1 MATGRIPTTA
11 NSPLTAKG
19 DLFTFST
26 GSAKLAV
33 GNDGE
38 TLVADSST
46 STGLAYREDY
56 AAGKNKFINGDL
68 TINQRA
74 FSSTTTTGTYTFDRW
89 ACGMSD
95 GTVTVSAQVF
105 TPGSAPVA
113 GYEFANYVRI
123 VTSGQTAT
131 SASSNFVQRIEDI
144 RTFAGQTVTVS
155 FWAKAATGTPQ
166 IAVGGTQNFGTSGS
180 SFVRLTAQK
189 VTLSTSWA
197 RYSATLSVPSISGK
211 TIGTGNSTLIMEFWV
226 SSGSDFATRTDT
238 LGIQNNTFEMAG
250 FQVEEGSVATAF
262 QTATGTIQ
270 GELAAC
276 QRYYVRYSSTD
287 VFHSYANGMTTSTT
301 VGYVTVPLPV
311 EMRTAPTT
319 LDTSTV
325 TKLETYNS
333 LASNKVLSA
342 IAIDRPSTKAFSLVC
357 TITGATN
364 GQVITLRNSNDATA
378 FFGVSAEL

>member
-1 MATGRIPTTA
+1 MAVGFPVKADYVTGDV
-11 NSPLTAKG
+11 LTAANMN
-19 DLFTFST
+19 DLSGTLNT
-26 GSAKLAV
+26 ITSA
-33 GNDGE
+33 NF
-38 TLVADSST
+38 
-46 STGLAYREDY
+46 
-56 AAGKNKFINGDL
+56 AAGKNAIINGGFDIAQRGTSFTTGSKIYTVDRWEIWSTGAGGNCVVTRVAGTAGAQYAAEFGRQSASSSLTVPRFAQTIETANSVQYAGKNIVVSFEALKGANYSGGDL
-68 TINQRA
+68 TVDVQ
-74 FSSTTTTGTYTFDRW
+74 TGT
-89 ACGMSD
+89 
-95 GTVTVSAQVF
+95 GTDQNFTAFTGSATVSTNFTLTASNASYTTAAIAIPSNATEIALVF
-105 TPGSAPVA
+105 RYT
-113 GYEFANYVRI
+113 
-123 VTSGQTAT
+123 
-131 SASSNFVQRIEDI
+131 
-144 RTFAGQTVTVS
+144 
-155 FWAKAATGTPQ
+155 ATGT
-166 IAVGGTQNFGTSGS
+166 AGAADY
-180 SFVRLTAQK
+180 VRLQK
-189 VTLSTSWA
+189 VQLELGSTKS
-197 RYSATLSVPSISGK
+197 
-211 TIGTGNSTLIMEFWV
+211 EF
-226 SSGSDFATRTDT
+226 SR
-238 LGIQNNTFEMAG
+238 AG
-250 FQVEEGSVATAF
+250 
-262 QTATGTIQ
+262 GTIQ

>member
-1 MATGRIPTTA
+1 MAVGFPVKADYITGDVLTA
-11 NSPLTAKG
+11 NNMN
-19 DLFTFST
+19 DLS
-26 GSAKLAV
+26 G
-33 GNDGE
+33 
-38 TLVADSST
+38 TLNTIQSV
-46 STGLAYREDY
+46 EY
-56 AAGKNKFINGDL
+56 AAGKNKIINGDFGVW
-68 TINQRA
+68 QRGTS
-74 FSSTTTTGTYTFDRW
+74 FSNNTTGDVYTADRW
-89 ACGMSD
+89 VSQVN
-95 GTVTVSAQVF
+95 GTGTRTITQQTF
-105 TPGSAPVA
+105 TAGTAPVA
-113 GYEFANYVRI
+113 GYEGTFFLRMGCSSSG
-123 VTSGQTAT
+123 TSTYFNIKQK
-131 SASSNFVQRIEDI
+131 IENV

-155 FWAKAATGTPQ
+155 FWAKASASLTTNFFGLTQDFGSGGSTAVDTAGTNLTFTTSY
-166 IAVGGTQNFGTSGS
+166 VRYTQTFTI
-180 SFVRLTAQK
+180 
-189 VTLSTSWA
+189 
-197 RYSATLSVPSISGK
+197 PSISGK
-211 TIGTGNSTLIMEFWV
+211 TIGTGSNLALAISFG
-226 SSGSDFATRTDT
+226 SG
-238 LGIQNNTFEMAG
+238 TFTSFDIWG
-250 FQVEEGSVATAF
+250 VQVEASSTASDF
-262 QTATGTIQ
+262 QTATGTLQ

>member
-1 MATGRIPTTA
+1 MAVGFPVKADYITGDVLTA
-11 NSPLTAKG
+11 NNMN
-19 DLFTFST
+19 DLS
-26 GSAKLAV
+26 G
-33 GNDGE
+33 
-38 TLVADSST
+38 TLNTIQSV
-46 STGLAYREDY
+46 EY
-56 AAGKNKFINGDL
+56 AAGKNKIINGDFGVW
-68 TINQRA
+68 QRGTS
-74 FSSTTTTGTYTFDRW
+74 FSNNTTGDVYTADRW
-89 ACGMSD
+89 VSQVN
-95 GTVTVSAQVF
+95 GTGTRTITQQTF
-105 TPGSAPVA
+105 TAGTAPVA
-113 GYEFANYVRI
+113 GYEGTFFLRMGCSSSG
-123 VTSGQTAT
+123 TSTYFNIKQK
-131 SASSNFVQRIEDI
+131 IENV

-155 FWAKAATGTPQ
+155 FWAKASASLTTNFFGLTQDFGSGGSTAVDTAGTNLTFTTSY
-166 IAVGGTQNFGTSGS
+166 VRYTQTF
-180 SFVRLTAQK
+180 AI
-189 VTLSTSWA
+189 
-197 RYSATLSVPSISGK
+197 PSISGK
-211 TIGTGNSTLIMEFWV
+211 TIGTGSNLALAISFG
-226 SSGSDFATRTDT
+226 SG
-238 LGIQNNTFEMAG
+238 TFTSFDIWG
-250 FQVEEGSVATAF
+250 VQVEASSTASDF
-262 QTATGTIQ
+262 QTATGTLQ

>member
-1 MATGRIPTTA
+1 VRFPNMTTGRLPSIEGGIQPTIVD
-11 NSPLTAKG
+11 AKG
-19 DLFTFST
+19 DIIAA
-26 GSAKLAV
+26 SAADTPARLAV

-46 STGLAYREDY
+46 ATGLRYTAV
-56 AAGKNKFINGDL
+56 GLSNPIINGGMD
-68 TINQRA
+68 IWQRGTS
-74 FSSTTTTGTYTFDRW
+74 FTTTGAYTADRW
-89 ACGMSD
+89 LEVNGSNSITYSRSTDVPSSPGFQYSISRAGTGSNMTQRIEAANAASFAD
-95 GTVTVSAQVF
+95 QTVTLSFYYKSTAGTDSLGYSMYYANSADNFGGVTQIGSTQTIA
-105 TPGSAPVA
+105 TPSTSWTRVTYSFSVPANGANGLAFYFFRGS
-113 GYEFANYVRI
+113 
-123 VTSGQTAT
+123 TAT
-131 SASSNFVQRIEDI
+131 S
-144 RTFAGQTVTVS
+144 T
-155 FWAKAATGTPQ
+155 
-166 IAVGGTQNFGTSGS
+166 
-180 SFVRLTAQK
+180 
-189 VTLSTSWA
+189 TLMT
-197 RYSATLSVPSISGK
+197 
-211 TIGTGNSTLIMEFWV
+211 
-226 SSGSDFATRTDT
+226 
-238 LGIQNNTFEMAG
+238 G
-250 FQVEEGSVATAF
+250 FQIDIGSVALPFRRAG
-262 QTATGTIQ
+262 GTIQ

-325 TKLETYNS
+325 TKLETYNT